1 MWGYGGVGL
10 WFEEYIIFDNIIG
23 GRFWWKGF
31 EEYILML
38 FWGRF
43 WWKGFE
49 EYILMLFLCGEFVSG
64 NSCGGMGEGFGGD
77 FVWDFV
83 GISWGFRVGFCG
95 DFVWDFVGI
104 SWGFRVGFCVGF
116 RVGDF
121 MHSRPYPLER
131 RLAFGRVFGGDVGGG
146 VCGRIWRR

>member
-23 GRFWWKGF
+23 GRFWWKGFEEYILMLFWGRFWWKGF

-77 FVWDFV
+77 FVW
-83 GISWGFRVGFCG
+83 
-95 DFVWDFVGI
+95 
-104 SWGFRVGFCVGF
+104 
-116 RVGDF
+116 GDF